1 MKNKLFLSLRKATIP
16 LTGKGLGKIPGI
28 VLCYKFIYKI
38 IKPKGIIL
46 IDVQG
51 IKMYVDCR
59 DKGVT
64 PFLLTKGVY
73 EKYETALFKELIK
86 PGMVVIDIG
95 ANIGYYSLIAAKLL
109 GSKGKVYAFEPEP
122 RNYNLLVKN
131 VKINSYNNIIPIQ
144 KAVSNKQ
151 GKAKLFTDKD
161 NLGNPSFSEDNIS
174 EKEGVVDVT
183 TVTLDKFFENLATYN
198 NIFLFKIDAQGAE
211 GLILE
216 GAENLLKNNNLIIIM
231 EFWPYGLKNLGTN
244 PKKLLNKLYEYGFI
258 IKHIDEQNQ
267 CLKLIDIEKLID
279 ICQSAKQGKASAN
292 ILLEK

>member
-28 VLCYKFIYKI
+28 ILCYKFIYKTV
-38 IKPKGIIL
+38 KPKGIIL

-51 IKMYVDCR
+51 NKMYVDCR

-73 EKYETALFKELIK
+73 EKYETVLFKKLIK

-95 ANIGYYSLIAAKLL
+95 ANIGYYSLIAAKLV
-109 GSKGKVYAFEPEP
+109 GSKSKVYAFEPEP
-122 RNYNLLVKN
+122 RNYRLLVKN
-131 VKINSYNNIIPIQ
+131 IKINSYNNIIPIQ
-144 KAVSNKQ
+144 KAASNKQ
-151 GKAKLFTDKD
+151 GKTKLFTDKG

-174 EKEGVVDVT
+174 EKEGFVNVKT
-183 TVTLDKFFENLATYN
+183 ITLDEFFENLVIDN
-198 NIFLFKIDAQGAE
+198 NIIFIKIDAQGAE

-216 GAENLLKNNNLIIIM
+216 GAERLLKNNNLIIIM

-244 PKKLLNKLYEYGFI
+244 PTKLLNKLYEYGFK

-267 CLKLIDIEKLID
+267 CLKYIEIEKLIE
-279 ICQSAKQGKASAN
+279 ICQNAKQGKASVN
-292 ILLEK
+292 ILLKK